1 LHVSSF
7 SVNLLF
13 ISSIIDQF
21 KCIVIFD
28 EHFNIF
34 QEKTTERIIETEVR
48 RNGLWYIN
56 HKDTTLTVAIEGAE
70 KEIMLLHYRLG
81 HVSFESLTK
90 LYPDVFKKV
99 DKSRLVSD
107 ACELGKHS
115 RSTYASIC
123 LCNCEPFIL
132 IHFDIWGPCSVTSM
146 SGVRWFVIFI
156 DCYTRMTW
164 IYMFKQKSEI
174 L

>member
-13 ISSIIDQF
+13 VSSIIDQF

-56 HKDTTLTVAIEGAE
+56 HKDTTLTVAIEGVE
-70 KEIMLLHYRLG
+70 KKIMLLHYRLG

-90 LYPDVFKKV
+90 LYLDVFKKV

-107 ACELGKHS
+107 AC
-115 RSTYASIC
+115 
-123 LCNCEPFIL
+123 
-132 IHFDIWGPCSVTSM
+132 
-146 SGVRWFVIFI
+146 
-156 DCYTRMTW
+156 
-164 IYMFKQKSEI
+164 
-174 L
+174 